1 MLIRIGRLDD
11 VRTLQNLNDEVFVD
25 NHKYDPDLKT
35 DWAQSE
41 TGKKYFSDTLS
52 NPDKIC
58 LIAEKDKKPIGY
70 LVAAPKDFGYR
81 LSKYIEIE
89 NMGVSPNSRSKGI
102 GTQLVN
108 KCLEIAKKRGYQK
121 VYVNSYF
128 ENTKAIAFYEKCG
141 LRKIDIS
148 LEKDI

>member
-1 MLIRIGRLDD
+1 MAIRLAREDE
-11 VRTLQNLNDEVFVD
+11 VKVLQNLNDEVFVD

-41 TGKKYFSDTLS
+41 TGRKYFTEALN
-52 NPDKIC
+52 NPEAIC
-58 LIAEKDKKPIGY
+58 LIVEEDNKPIGY

-89 NMGVSPNSRSKGI
+89 NMGVSPNFRSKGVGI
-102 GTQLVN
+102 QLVN
-108 KCLEIAKKRGYQK
+108 KCLEIAKERDYQK
-121 VYVNSYF
+121 VYVNAYF
-128 ENTKAIAFYEKCG
+128 ENTRAIAFYEKIG
-141 LRKIDIS
+141 LKKIDIS